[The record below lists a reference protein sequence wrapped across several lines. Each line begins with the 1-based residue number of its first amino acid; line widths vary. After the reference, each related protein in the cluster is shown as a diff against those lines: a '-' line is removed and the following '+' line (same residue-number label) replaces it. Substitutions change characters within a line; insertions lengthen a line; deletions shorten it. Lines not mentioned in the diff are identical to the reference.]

1 MSDDIQTRVIL
12 FAMLGGA
19 LLAAIGYV
27 VERAAW
33 PEHDPVAL
41 LLSLWY

>member
-12 FAMLGGA
+12 FAVLAGA
-19 LLAAIGYV
+19 LLTSVGYV
-27 VERAAW
+27 VQRAAW

>member
-1 MSDDIQTRVIL
+1 MQDDVHTQCIL
-12 FAMLGGA
+12 FYMVAGA
-19 LLAAIGYV
+19 LLTSVGYV
-27 VERAAW
+27 VQRAAW